1 MEKEISMFKR
11 GKNEPIYDL
20 FTRIYQTVKTSFP
33 SANIWLVEETGK
45 RFSYI
50 KGDTLNIFR
59 PLRINISEHFWVFIC
74 DNNYQEEIKKILIKN
89 S

>member
-11 GKNEPIYDL
+11 GKNEPIDDL

-45 RFSYI
+45 RFS
-50 KGDTLNIFR
+50 
-59 PLRINISEHFWVFIC
+59 
-74 DNNYQEEIKKILIKN
+74 
-89 S
+89 